1 MGNYLL
7 YLHKLLNAIEMKVI
21 KFRFTG
27 YEAETLRQLTRGAIH
42 ELLRE
47 RTILQLNFANFR
59 YRTLEV
65 FESLD
70 AILDMKSGN
79 GDDNTR
85 KVALDLTRGEAYE
98 LSILAACAAG
108 ARRNLSMVCE
118 LAGTD
123 SLDFLTTAYRKL
135 DAVWQDR
142 LAYTKRREW
151 ALRGIVENLEVA
163 MIETGVF
170 DACSFTTVGTAE
182 VHLSVN
188 ARVVLNMTPRKASV
202 RVINSE
208 HPEREYK
215 ALNRA
220 IIDKIDFRRIEKVLD
235 MVGRVREITS
245 TECVTV

>member
-1 MGNYLL
+1 
-7 YLHKLLNAIEMKVI
+7 MKII

-27 YEAETLRQLTRGAIH
+27 YEAETLRQLTRSAIH

-47 RTILQLNFANFR
+47 KTILQLNFANFR
-59 YRTLEV
+59 YRDLEV

-70 AILDMKSGN
+70 VILNMEGGN
-79 GDDNTR
+79 GDDLAR
-85 KVALDLTRGEAYE
+85 KVVLDFTHDEAYE
-98 LSILAACAAG
+98 LSMLAACAAG
-108 ARRNLSMVCE
+108 ARRNLRMVCE

-123 SLDFLTTAYRKL
+123 SLDFLTTAYHKL

-151 ALRGIVENLEVA
+151 FLRDVVENLEVA
-163 MIETGVF
+163 MIKAGVF
-170 DACSFTTVGTAE
+170 DTCSFTTVGTAE
-182 VHLSVN
+182 VQPSVN
-188 ARVVLNMTPRKASV
+188 VRVVLDMTPRKASV

-220 IIDKIDFRRIEKVLD
+220 IIDKIDFRRIETVLD
-235 MVGRVREITS
+235 MAGMGREITPAKS
-245 TECVTV
+245 VTV